1 MPGRIQSAA
10 VAALFA
16 YTAIFAGS
24 SLAQTVYP
32 AKAIRY
38 VVPFP
43 AGGPLDIVARA
54 IGQELNQSW
63 GQPVVIDNRPGAGGN
78 IGADLVAKAP
88 ADGYTIL
95 MGAVSTHAINVTL
108 YNTLPYD
115 PIRDFAPVTLITS
128 VPNVLVVHPSVP
140 ANNVKELIALAKSR
154 PGQLN
159 FASGSTGSAG
169 HLAGELFNS
178 MAGVRMTHIPYKGAA
193 PAVVDLMAGHVSL
206 MFDNMSSALPNI
218 KATRVRA
225 LAVTTLKRS
234 PLLPQLPTISD
245 AGLRGFDIATWFGI
259 FAPAGTPP
267 DIVARLN
274 GEIVRILHTP
284 EMKER
289 LALLGAE
296 PIGNKP
302 DEFAAFVKAEIPK
315 YVKVIQASGAR
326 AD

>member
-1 MPGRIQSAA
+1 M
-10 VAALFA
+10 AALVA
-16 YTAIFAGS
+16 CAGTAS
-24 SLAQTVYP
+24 AQSTYP

-54 IGQELNQSW
+54 LGQELNKSW
-63 GQPVVIDNRPGAGGN
+63 NQPIIIDNRPGAGGN

-108 YNTLPYD
+108 YSKLPYD
-115 PIRDFAPVTLITS
+115 PVRDFAPVTLITS

-140 ANNVKELIALAKSR
+140 AISVKELIALAKAK
-154 PGQLN
+154 PGQIN

-169 HLAGELFNS
+169 HLAGELFKT
-178 MAGVRMTHIPYKGAA
+178 MAGVNMVHIPYKGAA
-193 PAVVDLMAGHVSL
+193 PAVVDLLGGHVSL

-218 KATRVRA
+218 KSGRVRA
-225 LAVTTLKRS
+225 LAVTTLQRS
-234 PLLPQLPTISD
+234 PLLPQLPTISE
-245 AGLRGFDIATWFGI
+245 AGLRGFDISTWFGI

-274 GEIVRILHTP
+274 TETVRILNTR

-289 LALLGAE
+289 LLALGAE
-296 PIGNKP
+296 PAGNKP
-302 DEFAAFVKAEIPK
+302 DEFAAFVRLEIQK
-315 YVKVIQASGAR
+315 YARVVKASGAT